1 MMLKAIDKGLL
12 RVAVCVSASLMFG
25 VMLAV
30 WLRML
35 DAVAGR
41 TSYSLAAGA
50 GLVAAGLRK
59 TGLES
64 TRKALQAAPGP
75 APSGNQSAG
84 SSQVRQAARIPAQ
97 TALAER

>member
-1 MMLKAIDKGLL
+1 MLKAIDKGLL

-41 TSYSLAAGA
+41 VL
-50 GLVAAGLRK
+50 K
-59 TGLES
+59 
-64 TRKALQAAPGP
+64 
-75 APSGNQSAG
+75 
-84 SSQVRQAARIPAQ
+84 
-97 TALAER
+97 